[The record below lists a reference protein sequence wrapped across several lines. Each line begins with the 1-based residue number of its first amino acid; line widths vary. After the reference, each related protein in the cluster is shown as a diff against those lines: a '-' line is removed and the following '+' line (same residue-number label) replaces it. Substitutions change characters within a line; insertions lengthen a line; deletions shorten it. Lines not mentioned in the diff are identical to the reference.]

1 MLHWGLSSK
10 GFPSLF
16 KKVVGGAGRRD
27 ALLAIKDFGRL
38 NHVDIL
44 VILEPRISGRR
55 AKRLIAE
62 IAFSKAGVSDATAGY
77 LGSVGE

>member
-1 MLHWGLSSK
+1 M
-10 GFPSLF
+10 
-16 KKVVGGAGRRD
+16 
-27 ALLAIKDFGRL
+27 LAIKDFGRL

-62 IAFSKAGVSDATAGY
+62 IAFSKTGVSDATAGY
-77 LGSVGE
+77 LESVG

>member
-1 MLHWGLSSK
+1 M
-10 GFPSLF
+10 
-16 KKVVGGAGRRD
+16 
-27 ALLAIKDFGRL
+27 LAIKDFGRL

>member
-1 MLHWGLSSK
+1 MLHWFQRTLR
-10 GFPSLF
+10 FFLFSLW
-16 KKVVGGAGRRD
+16 VVEGAGRRD

-62 IAFSKAGVSDATAGY
+62 IAFSKTGVSDATAGY
-77 LGSVGE
+77 LESVG